1 MFKMNKETIGEL
13 ADTRWL
19 KREVWLDV
27 FSNCLCCS
35 SLNVFPQVH
44 VVQET
49 VGKLEKEVTAMQQ
62 RNIALLE
69 SVQKDLAKEL
79 QAVQSVHLHALLV

>member
-35 SLNVFPQVH
+35 SLNVFACSTISIHIPYV
-44 VVQET
+44 
-49 VGKLEKEVTAMQQ
+49 
-62 RNIALLE
+62 
-69 SVQKDLAKEL
+69 
-79 QAVQSVHLHALLV
+79 